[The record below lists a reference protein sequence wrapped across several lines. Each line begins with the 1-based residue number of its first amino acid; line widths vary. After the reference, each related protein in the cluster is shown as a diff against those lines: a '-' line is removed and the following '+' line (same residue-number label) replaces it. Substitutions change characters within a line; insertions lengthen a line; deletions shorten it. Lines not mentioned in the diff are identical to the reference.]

1 MDIGHALAAVL
12 ASARLHGDLAS
23 TRTHAYTHRHTDTH
37 LTQILFSF
45 RFKTVFPSSL
55 YLHRDGALGVALV
68 RQCEAEGAAPRATS
82 ILLVLVRLSLLERR
96 RPPDEEAGGGEDGPQ
111 RSLLQLE
118 EQRRALGVR
127 GSKLEDKVLAL
138 EGLQFTARRV
148 EGRWLVD

>member
-1 MDIGHALAAVL
+1 M
-12 ASARLHGDLAS
+12 
-23 TRTHAYTHRHTDTH
+23 
-37 LTQILFSF
+37 
-45 RFKTVFPSSL
+45 
-55 YLHRDGALGVALV
+55 
-68 RQCEAEGAAPRATS
+68 TS
-82 ILLVLVRLSLLERR
+82 ILLVLVRLSLLEQR

-111 RSLLQLE
+111 RGLLQLE